1 MAMTVDDGK
10 RPVRGGRLFGRRG
23 QATTETVLMLPIFV
37 FFLYAFAKIFAA
49 LILIQK
55 MEIASYYAARRW
67 QLESHRNFAYV
78 GHDDG
83 TLAADIKKVVSDYIG
98 YGTAVG
104 RFLDLEGGAPI
115 LTIER
120 TQVWQVVY
128 LRVRTKPVGVSWMYK
143 SKGFDFEITK
153 YVPNR
158 DRPIAFELPGM
169 K

>member
-1 MAMTVDDGK
+1 M
-10 RPVRGGRLFGRRG
+10 RGLFSRRGSGG
-23 QATTETVLMLPIFV
+23 QATTETVLLLPMFV

-49 LILIQK
+49 LVLIQK

-67 QLESHRNFAYV
+67 QLESHRNFQYV
-78 GHDDG
+78 GHDQGD
-83 TLAADIKKVVSDYIG
+83 LAADIKRQVSEYLG
-98 YGTAVG
+98 YGTPIG
-104 RFLDLEGGAPI
+104 KFLDLEGGAPI

-128 LRVRTKPVGVSWMYK
+128 LKVVTKPVVVSWMYR
-143 SKGFDFEITK
+143 SKGYEFEITK

>member
-1 MAMTVDDGK
+1 MN
-10 RPVRGGRLFGRRG
+10 RLLAGERARTSSRADSG
-23 QATTETVLMLPIFV
+23 QAMTETVLLLPMFV

-49 LILIQK
+49 LVLIQK

-67 QLESHRNFAYV
+67 QLESHRNYAYAP
-78 GHDDG
+78 DDEG
-83 TLAADIKKVVSDYIG
+83 TLKPHIKRTVANYLG
-98 YGTAVG
+98 YGTPIG
-104 RFLDLEGGAPI
+104 RFLDLDGAEPE

-128 LRVRTKPVGVSWMYK
+128 LRVKTKPVMVSWMYK

-169 K
+169 H

>member
-1 MAMTVDDGK
+1 MT
-10 RPVRGGRLFGRRG
+10 RPNNKG
-23 QATTETVLMLPIFV
+23 QATTETVLLLPMFV

-49 LILIQK
+49 LVLIQK

-67 QLESHRNFAYV
+67 QLESHRNYQYV
-78 GHDDG
+78 AHDDG
-83 TLAADIKKVVSDYIG
+83 VLAADIKKRVAEYLG
-98 YGTAVG
+98 YQTAIG
-104 RFLDLEGGAPI
+104 RFLDLEGGAPV

-128 LRVRTKPVGVSWMYK
+128 LKVVTKPVVVSWMYK
-143 SKGFDFEITK
+143 SKGYEFEITK

>member
-1 MAMTVDDGK
+1 MI
-10 RPVRGGRLFGRRG
+10 RRRGSRRG
-23 QATTETVLMLPIFV
+23 QATTETVLLLPMFV

-49 LILIQK
+49 LVLIQK

-67 QLESHRNFAYV
+67 QLESHRNFSYV
-78 GHDDG
+78 GHDEG
-83 TLAADIKKVVSDYIG
+83 VLALDIKRRVADYLG
-98 YGTAVG
+98 YGTRIG
-104 RFLDLEGGAPI
+104 QFLDLDGGAPV

-128 LRVRTKPVGVSWMYK
+128 LKVKTKPVVVSWMYR
-143 SKGFDFEITK
+143 SKGYEFEITK